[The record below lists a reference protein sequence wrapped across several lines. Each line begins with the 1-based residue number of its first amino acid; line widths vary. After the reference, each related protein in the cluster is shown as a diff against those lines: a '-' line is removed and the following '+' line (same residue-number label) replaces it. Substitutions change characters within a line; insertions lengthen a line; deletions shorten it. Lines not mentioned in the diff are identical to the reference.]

1 MAQWAGTERE
11 ERDEQGVMNNR
22 EKEGECG
29 FDRKETSE
37 SILPSHR
44 DTHTRTLIHATKTIH
59 ASSRL
64 LLGSHTFFFSRLDSN
79 SLCSFSRASDH
90 YFHAQ

>member
-44 DTHTRTLIHATKTIH
+44 DTHTRTLIHATKTIPI
-59 ASSRL
+59 AVGVPYVFFQSSRL
-64 LLGSHTFFFSRLDSN
+64 QLAVFLLSCF
-79 SLCSFSRASDH
+79 
-90 YFHAQ
+90 